1 MVDIS
6 AKMVNEL
13 RQRTGVG
20 LMDCKRA
27 LIAADG
33 DMERAVE
40 NLRVQ
45 GLAAAAKKSGR
56 EASDGLTAAWV
67 NDKGDAGVLIQVHC
81 ETDFVARTD
90 DFRALVKSLLEH
102 YAGSERLSTTG
113 KWDCCEELLAECYSP
128 DKTRT
133 VRDILGDAVGKIGE
147 NIQLGRVAVLNFA
160 GRNAFV
166 QAYEHMGGSVTSLV
180 AIETGKPETHK
191 DPRFLALAKDLA
203 MQAAAGIPMVAVAM
217 SRDEVP
223 ESILEEEKKVYRE
236 QTISEGKPENLVEK
250 IVMGRLNK
258 YYSEAV
264 LLEQPF
270 IKDDKLSVQKVVD
283 GVAAEIGDTIKPL
296 AFYRFAIKE

>member
-33 DMERAVE
+33 DMEKAVE

-56 EASDGLTAAWV
+56 DASDGLTAAWV
-67 NDKGDAGVLIQVHC
+67 SEDGSAGVVVQVHC

-90 DFRALVKSLLEH
+90 DFRGLVNSLLGH
-102 YAGSERLSTTG
+102 YAGSERLSTSG
-113 KWDCCEELLAECYSP
+113 KWDCSEELLAESFSP
-128 DKTRT
+128 DPTRT

-147 NIQLGRVAVLNFA
+147 NIQLGRVGVLNFA
-160 GRNAFV
+160 GRNVFV
-166 QAYEHMGGSVTSLV
+166 QEYEHMGGIVTSLV
-180 AIETGKPETHK
+180 AIETGKPETLK
-191 DPRFLALAKDLA
+191 DPRFRALAKDLA
-203 MQAAAGIPMVAVAM
+203 MQAAAGIPMVAIAM

-236 QTISEGKPENLVEK
+236 QTLSEGKPENLVEK

-283 GVAAEIGDTIKPL
+283 GVAKEIGDTIKPL